1 MCRILSK
8 KKFRRGREFAGA
20 RTQIMACW
28 RGRSLPQTERVF
40 CQTCKKEVKK
50 TEEIVILISAGT
62 IPGKRSAQ
70 TAQSELYARAFS
82 QFGVSCVLDGGWGEV
97 SGLAERMDGLLLSG
111 GGDIHPRFYGRSIS
125 GQAACVDEQR
135 DERERDL
142 LRCFCEKRKPVFGIC
157 RGIQVLDVY
166 FGGTLV
172 RELCT
177 AHLHENTK
185 HSIVTAESGY
195 LRGMLGERLTV
206 NSYHHQAIRTL
217 GRGLLVTAVS
227 DADGVIEGIEHEALP
242 VSAVQWHAERMIE
255 GVCRDTDASMRPL
268 LAHFVSQVRNSCVM
282 V

>member
-1 MCRILSK
+1 
-8 KKFRRGREFAGA
+8 
-20 RTQIMACW
+20 MACW
-28 RGRSLPQTERVF
+28 RGRSLPQTERFF

-50 TEEIVILISAGT
+50 TEDIVILISAGT

-82 QFGVSCVLDGGWGEV
+82 QFGVSCVLDGGWGDV

-157 RGIQVLDVY
+157 RGIQVIDVF
-166 FGGTLV
+166 FGGTLF

-227 DADGVIEGIEHEALP
+227 DADGVIEGIEHETLP

-268 LAHFVSQVRNSCVM
+268 LAHFVSQVRNSCVT